1 MTTFIKDIWA
11 DSKTRNFFLFF
22 LIIVSLML
30 LLLIFQKNKMEEQL
44 KLKIQFV
51 EQKNMLR
58 DELDDIIDEHDELLD
73 EYGDLNNQLYQKD
86 SIIKKQILEIKNLIR
101 KKSETNLDLQ
111 EARKKIEAL
120 KTISKNYIANID
132 SLLVINEQLIEQK
145 DSVININ
152 KNINWKNYK
161 LIKQNK
167 VLEEVVSKGSVLKI
181 EDIEVEAIKYKSTGK
196 EASTKYAKKTQK
208 LSICFNI
215 SANQIAKAELK
226 QAYIQILKPDGSILN
241 GMEDI
246 FIVVEDEQILCTT
259 ETEFNYKNIQM
270 SHCLE
275 WERLDVLESGF
286 YTLIIFLEGK
296 KSQQSVFKL
305 K

>member
-1 MTTFIKDIWA
+1 M
-11 DSKTRNFFLFF
+11 
-22 LIIVSLML
+22 
-30 LLLIFQKNKMEEQL
+30 
-44 KLKIQFV
+44 
-51 EQKNMLR
+51 
-58 DELDDIIDEHDELLD
+58 
-73 EYGDLNNQLYQKD
+73 
-86 SIIKKQILEIKNLIR
+86 
-101 KKSETNLDLQ
+101 
-111 EARKKIEAL
+111 
-120 KTISKNYIANID
+120 
-132 SLLVINEQLIEQK
+132 INEQLIEQK

-226 QAYIQILKPDGSILN
+226 QAYIQILKPDGSILH

-296 KSQQSVFKL
+296 NLNNQYLSLKVIEKIVSYNINGIRTSLRKGIDKWMLCYNPDIVCLQEIKANEQQFNVPLFNEIGYNCYLNPATKPGYSGVAILSKEKPLHVEYGCGIHEIDQEGRLIRLDFSNFSIMSVYFPSGSSGEIRQNFKIRF
-305 K
+305 